1 MTIYVLALALVT
13 STPIAQAQAQPET
26 PSRLAEL
33 AAEARRL
40 QTGGQ
45 RNEAL
50 ALYRQILSQDPRHA
64 EAHLGMGESLDLE
77 GKFSEAR
84 QHLQKAIELSPEEDV
99 NAALSAMG
107 ISYAFEG
114 NAAEAAKYY
123 QRAFDRQVKTGALDS
138 AGGTA
143 NALGRVYLETGDIAN
158 AEKWYRTGYDSATKM
173 ATRTP
178 AQEDLTEM
186 RWRHAQARIAARR
199 KQFDIAR
206 KHVDEV
212 RAIVERGRLGPGQ
225 RVNYPHVA
233 GYVAFYEGNA
243 DLAIAELLKADQ
255 ADPFILALLAQA
267 HEQKGD
273 KAKAREIYTQIVAVP
288 AHSLQTAFARPVA
301 ERRLAAGL

>member
-1 MTIYVLALALVT
+1 
-13 STPIAQAQAQPET
+13 
-26 PSRLAEL
+26 
-33 AAEARRL
+33 
-40 QTGGQ
+40 
-45 RNEAL
+45 
-50 ALYRQILSQDPRHA
+50 
-64 EAHLGMGESLDLE
+64 
-77 GKFSEAR
+77 
-84 QHLQKAIELSPEEDV
+84 
-99 NAALSAMG
+99 
-107 ISYAFEG
+107 
-114 NAAEAAKYY
+114 
-123 QRAFDRQVKTGALDS
+123 
-138 AGGTA
+138 
-143 NALGRVYLETGDIAN
+143 VYLETGDIAN

-206 KHVDEV
+206 KHVDEGG
-212 RAIVERGRLGPGQ
+212 AIVERGRLGPGQ